1 LPDFFYGAA
10 SDEGLGA
17 AFDGAGV
24 DANVFDPIE
33 IERDA
38 AIGLEGAA
46 AEVSE
51 RCIRRRERCF

>member
-1 LPDFFYGAA
+1 
-10 SDEGLGA
+10 LGA